1 MKRIVTLGIAA
12 LILGGSGWGLYQA
25 IQPDAHE
32 QRLARL
38 RQKQIPAAGAAPF
51 CLPQAG
57 DARRRWADHLF
68 LLRQQADRV
77 L

>member
-38 RQKQIPAAGAAPF
+38 RQK
-51 CLPQAG
+51 
-57 DARRRWADHLF
+57 
-68 LLRQQADRV
+68 
-77 L
+77 